1 MTDFSPLLTDFWQPS
16 HASDGVSIVVDPDLA
31 EDRRLTILKTDGGTR
46 ARMTPAL
53 ADLLGLRGGTSVPE
67 SQLREALADA
77 DITMH
82 GADCLFYFTEAAKAE
97 LLQEATPTNVRQL
110 TEADE
115 DLFKAFEAAASEQ
128 DLDDAYVELDH
139 WAVFGAIDDGRL
151 VAAASSYPW
160 GGALLADTG
169 VLTLPAYRG
178 KGHGRAVVRALS
190 RHAYGEGYEPQYRCQ
205 LDNHASIATAAGA
218 GLTQFGTWEVVSS

>member
-1 MTDFSPLLTDFWQPS
+1 
-16 HASDGVSIVVDPDLA
+16 
-31 EDRRLTILKTDGGTR
+31 
-46 ARMTPAL
+46 MTPAL
-53 ADLLGLRGGTSVPE
+53 ADRLSLRGGTSVSEP
-67 SQLREALADA
+67 QLRTALAEA

-82 GADCLFYFTEAAKAE
+82 GADCLFYFTEAAKTE
-97 LLQEATPTNVRQL
+97 LLQEESPAHVRQL

-115 DLFKAFEAAASEQ
+115 DLFKAFEAASSDQ

-139 WAVFGAIDDGRL
+139 WAVFGAIEDDRL
-151 VAAASSYPW
+151 VAAASNYPW
-160 GGALLADTG
+160 GGARLADTG